1 MNARGTRRP
10 HPRRVR
16 SKPVRRVKSS
26 GDGGKVW
33 GCGLILFAFV
43 ASPTLAA
50 VVWMVA
56 R

>member
-16 SKPVRRVKSS
+16 SKPRTRVGKVAKSS
-26 GDGGKVW
+26 K
-33 GCGLILFAFV
+33 GCAVLVLALV
-43 ASPTLAA
+43 ALPVLA
-50 VVWMVA
+50 VVVVI